1 MVQSPIVLSLTWA
14 EVEHFRGSSA
24 LQIFGKGGVC
34 FFFFLK
40 MVTCV
45 WSSKKFRKASLLQG
59 ISLAARE

>member
-34 FFFFLK
+34 FFFFFENGNLRVVVEK
-40 MVTCV
+40 VPKGL
-45 WSSKKFRKASLLQG
+45 SSPGNIFSSA
-59 ISLAARE
+59 